1 MVCSYLSCSVAMLPP
16 CGAACVEN
24 SVDGDCLNPAP
35 APTLAGACS
44 LLSESHPKMS
54 ALNSLIYS
62 SLTSQQS
69 TPPADT
75 DPEETSREP
84 LRPPASPLIQTK
96 SRGERRSYWRPP
108 TAEIPQASCTR
119 SPASGC
125 PVLTYVHKTTAI
137 KEASSSKSCRD
148 RDTGFPLA

>member
-1 MVCSYLSCSVAMLPP
+1 MLPP

-54 ALNSLIYS
+54 ALNSFANAKIHTNYMCSIFKVS
-62 SLTSQQS
+62 SCLS

-96 SRGERRSYWRPP
+96 LLASPYCRNTPSFLYQISCQWLPSPNLRPQDHSHKRG
-108 TAEIPQASCTR
+108 
-119 SPASGC
+119 
-125 PVLTYVHKTTAI
+125 
-137 KEASSSKSCRD
+137 
-148 RDTGFPLA
+148 FFF